1 MARTDVHR
9 PERVQQLD
17 PHLRYWFTDIH
28 RHGSGPCDLDKFLAS
43 PAWNRTR
50 CYRQPS
56 AQAPNLCG
64 CQLCTFQSHRKLAH
78 RQERVAWRSIRRQLL
93 AEHRGNER
101 DLDVPRIRGKAW

>member
-28 RHGSGPCDLDKFLAS
+28 RRGSGPCDLDEYLAS

-50 CYRQPS
+50 CYRKPS

-64 CQLCTFQSHRKLAH
+64 CQLCTFQSHRKLAN

-93 AEHRGNER
+93 PEHRGDER
-101 DLDVPRIRGKAW
+101 DLDVPPIRGKAW